1 MEAVETEL
9 LETEVPPVARVPM
22 TKAQFLA
29 WEPEDG
35 FLYEF
40 DNGYAEQTTGMKKSE
55 RPLIRAIQMAFQ
67 QTTAFA
73 ENAMLFEETEV
84 WVSEEQMRIPDVAFF
99 TDAQIRASGEAAEPI
114 PTFVVELISP
124 TDRADK
130 VEQKMVEY
138 FAAGVQVLWYVYP
151 ALRMVRVFTSVRHST
166 TFFENESFDAAPAL
180 PDLHL
185 TVAELFTP

>member
-9 LETEVPPVARVPM
+9 LEEVAPPVARVPM

-40 DNGYAEQTTGMKKSE
+40 DNGYAEPTTGMKKSE
-55 RPLIRAIQMAFQ
+55 RPLIRAIQKAFQ
-67 QTTAFA
+67 KTAAFA

-114 PTFVVELISP
+114 PAFVVELISP
-124 TDRADK
+124 NDRADNIEEK
-130 VEQKMVEY
+130 VLEY
-138 FAAGVQVLWYVYP
+138 FAAGVQVVWHVFP
-151 ALRMVRVFTSVRHST
+151 VLRMVRVFTSAKTAT
-166 TFFENESFDAAPAL
+166 TFFEEESFNAAPAL

-185 TVAELFTP
+185 TVAELFA